1 MNEAANNHESI
12 LVVDDEVTAREFVVE
27 TLLRENYQ
35 CEQAADAA
43 QALRKMAR
51 NAYDL
56 ALLDISMPGKSGL
69 ELASEIMNKYPDTVV
84 IMATVVAEVDI
95 AIQCMKQGAADY
107 LIKPLDAG
115 KLLKSVTSALERRR
129 MKLAFRNY
137 QLSLERMVQK
147 EHELKTEF
155 LDSVAHEIKTP
166 LTAIISSSEI
176 LGEDPAS
183 ATASKRIAGNIQRGA
198 WSLNQRLTELI
209 NFDKVRSRNLKF
221 KPQPL
226 EIRAVIRQVVPL
238 VLDHFKRRDQS
249 LRIEMPDFLP
259 LIKAGRD
266 EVEQILISLLSNAN
280 RFSPGGSSVVLRA
293 KQSNNEVVVEVED
306 SAPAITE
313 EERSKIFDLYYRGED
328 VDKIKRIPGLGI
340 GLFVAKKM
348 TELLGGEIWVN
359 SRPGKGN
366 IFAFSVPTSAK
377 QVKIV
382 GWAP

>member
-1 MNEAANNHESI
+1 MNEAANNKESI
-12 LVVDDEVTAREFVVE
+12 LVVDDEVTAREFVVAR
-27 TLLRENYQ
+27 LLRENYQ

-43 QALRKMAR
+43 EALRKMAG

-107 LIKPLDAG
+107 LIKPFDSG
-115 KLLKSVTSALERRR
+115 KLLKSVAGALERRR

-176 LGEDPAS
+176 LGENPAS

-226 EIRAVIRQVVPL
+226 EIRAMIRQVVPL
-238 VLDHFKRRDQS
+238 VQDHFKTRDQS

-293 KQSNNEVVVEVED
+293 KQSANKVVVEVED

-328 VDKIKRIPGLGI
+328 INKIKRIPGLGI
-340 GLFVAKKM
+340 GLFVAKKLV
-348 TELLGGEIWVN
+348 ELLGGEIWVN

-382 GWAP
+382 G

>member
-1 MNEAANNHESI
+1 MNVAANNHESI

-35 CEQAADAA
+35 CEQAANAA
-43 QALRKMAR
+43 EALRKMAR

-95 AIQCMKQGAADY
+95 AIQCMKQGTADY
-107 LIKPLDAG
+107 LIKPFDAG

-155 LDSVAHEIKTP
+155 LHSVAHDIKTP

-176 LGEDPAS
+176 LGENPAS

-209 NFDKVRSRNLKF
+209 NSDKVRSRNPKF

-280 RFSPGGSSVVLRA
+280 RFSPGGSSIVLRA
-293 KQSNNEVVVEVED
+293 KQSASKVVVEVED

-313 EERSKIFDLYYRGED
+313 EEQSKIFDLYYRGED
-328 VDKIKRIPGLGI
+328 IDKIKRIPGLGI

-366 IFAFSVPTSAK
+366 IFAFSLPVS
-377 QVKIV
+377 VK
-382 GWAP
+382 